1 MSSTAKNSSLR
12 TLLYAGREELLPF
25 DGRFQIAWRVAAQ
38 CALAALVFMTY
49 GIPLAPIGC
58 YLLLFIVKRDS
69 TETTLMAIGISI
81 LLSLVVGMMFFL
93 IRWSIDYPILR
104 MVVLVLGSFVFLF
117 LGAASKLGPI
127 GNIVALVVGF
137 IMTIMSDVPFG
148 EVATRAL
155 LYAWLMGLTPMA
167 IVVLFNTFF
176 GRSTPK
182 LVQSTILER
191 LHQVHAVLQG
201 AEGPDSL
208 ESLLAEGN
216 SELNKSLGFTKLLYL
231 CSTKKRLFLH
241 SATVYSYRLMLAVRN
256 MPADIPDSLRQNVL
270 AQCEQAIVAVEN
282 IAPQTPLDTASF
294 QDSVWYLE
302 VSNSLRA
309 ITQAQVEVAPPA
321 SKEGFMYPDAFT
333 NPAYIYFALRTTA
346 AAVIC
351 YCIYT
356 ALDWQD
362 IHTAM
367 ITCYVV
373 ALGSTAETVHKLT
386 LRIIGCLIGA
396 CLGIASIVFLMPY
409 MTSIFS
415 LMLLVFVGT
424 LIAGWVAAGSER
436 IAYAGVQIGLAFLMT
451 VLQGFGPT
459 MEISAATDRI
469 IGILLGNTVSFLVFT
484 LWWPT
489 SVVVAART
497 NLIKVCTSLGILTEK
512 AGKTGDPATEELA
525 AAMEEIEKVRE
536 SLQMSLFEPRNVR
549 ASADEIAQLRGLL
562 EHAEQL
568 CRLLPFEFSRNN
580 PAYRQAVEELPK
592 WRQSLNSMST

>member
-1 MSSTAKNSSLR
+1 MSNTAKSNSLR
-12 TLLYAGREELLPF
+12 TLLYAAREELLPF

-69 TETTLMAIGISI
+69 TETTLMAIGICI

-93 IRWSIDYPILR
+93 IQWSIDYPILR
-104 MVVLVLGSFVFLF
+104 MLVLVVGSFVFLF
-117 LGAASKLGPI
+117 LAAASKLGPI
-127 GNIVALVVGF
+127 GNIIALVVGF
-137 IMTIMSDVPFG
+137 IMTIISDVPFG

-167 IVVLFNTFF
+167 IVVVFNTFL

-182 LVQSTILER
+182 LVQSTVLER
-191 LHQVHAVLQG
+191 LRQVRAVLQG
-201 AEGPDSL
+201 TEHPDTL
-208 ESLLAEGN
+208 EELLAEGN
-216 SELNKSLGFTKLLYL
+216 SETNKSLGFTKLLYL
-231 CSTKKRLFLH
+231 CSSKKRVFLH
-241 SATVYSYRLMLAVRN
+241 SATVYSYRLMLAARN
-256 MPADIPDSLRQNVL
+256 MPDQTSDAVRQQALV
-270 AQCEQAIVAVEN
+270 QCDQAIAAVEN
-282 IAPQTPLDTASF
+282 MTPQTVGHTDWEQGSAWSQELAD
-294 QDSVWYLE
+294 
-302 VSNSLRA
+302 NLRA
-309 ITQAQVEVAPPA
+309 ITQAQLETAPAA

-333 NPAYIYFALRTTA
+333 NPAYVYFALRTTA

-386 LRIIGCLIGA
+386 LRIAGCLIGA
-396 CLGIASIVFLMPY
+396 ALGIASIVFLMPY
-409 MTSIFS
+409 MTSIAS
-415 LMLLVFVGT
+415 LMLLVFLGT

-469 IGILLGNTVSFLVFT
+469 FGILLGNTVTFMVFT

-489 SVVVAART
+489 SIVGS
-497 NLIKVCTSLGILTEK
+497 VCEHLNKAFTSLTTLTDK
-512 AGKTGDPATEELA
+512 AAKATDPSTEELA
-525 AAMEEIEKVRE
+525 ATMEEIEKARD
-536 SLQMSLFEPRNVR
+536 SLKMSLFEPRSVR
-549 ASADEIAQLRGLL
+549 ASAEEIAQLRLL
-562 EHAEQL
+562 LAHAEQL
-568 CRLLPFEFSRNN
+568 CQRVPFEFSRNH
-580 PAYRQAVEELPK
+580 PEYRQAVDELPK
-592 WRQSLNSMST
+592 WKQSLRSLSA